1 METKYKDF
9 CEKYKERKD
18 ITEKS
23 DKQSLKNLN
32 SKKEDVVFNLVIS
45 KSGSMIEDISLELD
59 DEDLDHIYS
68 QFSKKLEEEMNK
80 NIEDIKDSYLE
91 LF

>member
-1 METKYKDF
+1 MKTKYKDF
-9 CEKYKERKD
+9 CEKYRERKD
-18 ITEKS
+18 INK
-23 DKQSLKNLN
+23 KFGNQSLKNLN
-32 SKKEDVVFNLVIS
+32 SNKEDVVFNLVIS
-45 KSGSMIEDISLELD
+45 KSGSMFEDISLELD

-68 QFSKKLEEEMNK
+68 QFSKKLEDEMNK